1 MKLDASEVRAIAQSL
16 APIVADI
23 LAERFESRPEW
34 CFSPSEA
41 AAWLQVD
48 EHVVRH
54 AIRAG
59 KLPAVK
65 LGNQVRIRRSDL
77 FLVRGSNGGGGQ

>member
-1 MKLDASEVRAIAQSL
+1 MNLDPSEIQAIAQAL
-16 APIVADI
+16 APAVADI

-34 CFSPSEA
+34 CFSISEA

-65 LGNQVRIRRSDL
+65 LGNQVRIKRADL
-77 FLVRGSNGGGGQ
+77 FLARPSNGEGEQ

>member
-1 MKLDASEVRAIAQSL
+1 MNLDPSEVQAIAESL
-16 APIVADI
+16 APLVANL

-34 CFSPSEA
+34 CFSVSEA
-41 AAWLQVD
+41 ASWLQVD

-59 KLPAVK
+59 KLPAVR

-77 FLVRGSNGGGGQ
+77 FLAKPSNGEGGQ

>member
-1 MKLDASEVRAIAQSL
+1 MRLDPDEITALAESL
-16 APIVADI
+16 ASRVASI
-23 LAERFESRPEW
+23 LERRFSERPEW

-77 FLVRGSNGGGGQ
+77 FLVRGSNGGGEQ